1 MNQLEKMNYFFGKK
15 PILIF
20 NETSQKIGNFEINYN
35 SVRTQL
41 MRIINKQYPS
51 DIKSFDEIPDES
63 EYFKTARGENFMI
76 FKISN
81 MVIFQTP
88 LQAKIYSKYNEDIF
102 ADGTFS
108 ISPKIGRQVF
118 ITRNYV
124 KEYNCFYTTFIS
136 ILKNKNQANYEI
148 LLKEINKNACKYNN
162 NIIILPIKFHCDFE
176 RGISNAAKKIFPNI
190 KIKFCVWH
198 FKRALEN
205 KRNKLCNGEMDANKD
220 LCKEYKAISNL
231 PFIYPDYIAEVYF
244 KIKNECKEKNFD
256 QFLEFLGYF
265 ENTYLIDHNIY
276 EWNYYNCIEHI
287 TNNAS
292 ESFNNYLSYLIPK
305 KPNFYVF
312 VNVLRLEENVSY
324 LKCNNKD
331 ESICKKKKKTLSK
344 TEKIN
349 DLIEIYKNMESELI
363 KKESNRNDIINLW
376 YKCLKELSTFDRNPN
391 SNY

>member
-148 LLKEINKNACKYNN
+148 LLKEINK
-162 NIIILPIKFHCDFE
+162 
-176 RGISNAAKKIFPNI
+176 
-190 KIKFCVWH
+190 
-198 FKRALEN
+198 
-205 KRNKLCNGEMDANKD
+205 
-220 LCKEYKAISNL
+220 
-231 PFIYPDYIAEVYF
+231 
-244 KIKNECKEKNFD
+244 
-256 QFLEFLGYF
+256 
-265 ENTYLIDHNIY
+265 
-276 EWNYYNCIEHI
+276 
-287 TNNAS
+287 
-292 ESFNNYLSYLIPK
+292 
-305 KPNFYVF
+305 
-312 VNVLRLEENVSY
+312 
-324 LKCNNKD
+324 
-331 ESICKKKKKTLSK
+331 
-344 TEKIN
+344 
-349 DLIEIYKNMESELI
+349 
-363 KKESNRNDIINLW
+363 
-376 YKCLKELSTFDRNPN
+376 KCL
-391 SNY
+391 